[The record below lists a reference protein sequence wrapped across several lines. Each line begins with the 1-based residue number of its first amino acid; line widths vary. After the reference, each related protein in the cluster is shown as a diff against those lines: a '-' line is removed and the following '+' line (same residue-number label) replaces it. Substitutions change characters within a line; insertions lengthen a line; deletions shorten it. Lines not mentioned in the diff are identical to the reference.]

1 MKKALLEVLNIA
13 ELMDEASEEVIEW
26 RNNVM
31 RSSGRSV
38 EGFGR
43 SVAWRS
49 LWRRMLEK
57 G

>member
-13 ELMDEASEEVIEW
+13 DEASEEVIEW
-26 RNNVM
+26 RNNIM